1 MTTDDQ
7 ARSGAGAKKTAM
19 WTEDRAARE
28 LLTFPRVVAGILTE
42 LLPETATRLDFD
54 KMKIFPTVTLDSS
67 GGERTA
73 DSSWEIAL
81 EDGDAVG
88 VLIEWQSTPD
98 SKMLLRMSE
107 YATRMA
113 TLMGRQSS
121 RRYPDGSMPYVFLI
135 VIYTGGPRSSWNA
148 PTEWRLKP
156 ARQPEGL
163 RLLLIAVGY
172 DLLCADDAKEY
183 TGENP
188 GIART
193 LMTIA
198 GTGEAAAT
206 VACRR
211 LLRRLEGEGDDSLD
225 LVAAVLRFFKVI
237 IVKRWP
243 ESEIAQRLA
252 HIDTWRDV
260 RSISTEQKRMEL
272 EMTLT
277 TFERE
282 IAELKAEGRMEGHE
296 LGLAKGR
303 QLGMT
308 ESLRRLVKRKYGQTA
323 WATVSAFMKG
333 TPGVSVRAEMFD
345 WLWECSSVEEFMD
358 RMRASNGASSSNGTT
373 PS

>member
-1 MTTDDQ
+1 
-7 ARSGAGAKKTAM
+7 
-19 WTEDRAARE
+19 
-28 LLTFPRVVAGILTE
+28 
-42 LLPETATRLDFD
+42 
-54 KMKIFPTVTLDSS
+54 
-67 GGERTA
+67 
-73 DSSWEIAL
+73 
-81 EDGDAVG
+81 
-88 VLIEWQSTPD
+88 
-98 SKMLLRMSE
+98 MLLRMSE

-198 GTGEAAAT
+198 GTGEAAAK

-211 LLRRLEGEGDDSLD
+211 LLRRLEDEGAASLD

-237 IVKRWP
+237 VVKRWP

-260 RSISTEQKRMEL
+260 RSIGTEQKRMEL

-296 LGLAKGR
+296 LGMTKGHELGMAKGR

-308 ESLRRLVKRKYGQTA
+308 DSLRRLVKRKYGQSA
-323 WATVSAFMKG
+323 WERVSAFMQAAPSASV
-333 TPGVSVRAEMFD
+333 TPEMFD
-345 WLWECSSVEEFMD
+345 WLLECSSVEEFMG
-358 RMRASNGASSSNGTT
+358 RMRASNGVG
-373 PS
+373 